1 MERGS
6 DFRRGGGGEREGERD
21 PERDL
26 EREVERERD
35 AEGEREACDAGE
47 WCLTDEGPGED

>member
-26 EREVERERD
+26 EREVEQERD